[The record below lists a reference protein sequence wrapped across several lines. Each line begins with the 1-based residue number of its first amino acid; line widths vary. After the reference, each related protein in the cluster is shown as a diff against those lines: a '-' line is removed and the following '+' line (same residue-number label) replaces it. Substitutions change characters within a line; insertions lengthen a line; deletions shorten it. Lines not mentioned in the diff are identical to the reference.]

1 MLNRPRI
8 YVYRL
13 IAIYFIFS
21 IIWIKFSD
29 VILFKYLKISND
41 ATSFQ
46 TYKEVF
52 FIFFSTAL
60 LYFVQLS
67 EIIKSESKDKIEP
80 VESFDGAYNFKLK
93 KNNNSTISVNHEI
106 FKNMRHGLILI
117 DRNCKIAEISETA
130 NKILGYGKNGTDLIG
145 LGMSSLFST
154 NQFKEISENFMNGN
168 NHYEKEIF
176 LKKRDKCFLPAW
188 ISISMVKG
196 HSDEFDHYVLVVED
210 LTEFKAKEQK
220 IRNLKKLD
228 PLTGLKNQD
237 AMNKYL
243 KKLPTNKFNFAV
255 LYIDINNLKLIND
268 SLGRN
273 TGDEVLKKSGERL
286 LEIED
291 KYIKLYRMRGDE
303 FILLVM
309 GQENLENLD
318 QVTKKIL
325 NLFKNP
331 MKLNGENVHITVKM
345 GVSIYPYDGENVDAV
360 IQNAHTALRYL
371 KNGGKNEVKFFKTNL
386 KAVLKNN
393 LELASSLRNS
403 IIRNELILHYQPQV
417 STFNQEIIGLEALVR
432 WEHPKHGLI
441 SPMKFIPIAESSGFI
456 NEIGMWVLETAA
468 EQFKKWIDSG
478 YKLKK
483 LSVNLS
489 PLQFK
494 SDALVEDILKVL
506 HKTGLSPEY
515 LDIEITES
523 VLIENMVDTENKLL
537 NLKLNGISISIDD
550 FGSGYSSLGYLKSF
564 SFDKIK
570 VDRNFIK
577 DIPKRDDGS
586 IAKIIN
592 NLGTTLGLEVIAEGV
607 ETKSQYDFMK
617 DIGVEVIQGYYFAK
631 PLPTEGV
638 EEFMNKV
645 NLC

>member
-8 YVYRL
+8 YVYRFT
-13 IAIYFIFS
+13 AIYFIFS

-29 VILFKYLKISND
+29 GILFKYLKISND
-41 ATSFQ
+41 TTSFQ

-80 VESFDGAYNFKLK
+80 DESFDGVYNLKLK
-93 KNNNSTISVNHEI
+93 KSDENKNNTISVNHEI
-106 FKNMRHGLILI
+106 FKNMRHGLILT

-145 LGMSSLFST
+145 LDMSSLFSA

-176 LKKRDKCFLPAW
+176 LKRRDKCFLPAW
-188 ISISMVKG
+188 ISISLVKG
-196 HSDEFDHYVLVVED
+196 HSDEFDHYVLVMED

-243 KKLPTNKFNFAV
+243 KKLPTHKFNFAV

-309 GQENLENLD
+309 GED
-318 QVTKKIL
+318 
-325 NLFKNP
+325 
-331 MKLNGENVHITVKM
+331 NVRPPCPAGSRSAGFCRRPWRHRGWSGTVAPAM
-345 GVSIYPYDGENVDAV
+345 TTRGFNQDDSRELANWMCDIVDSMEGSSADDAV
-360 IQNAHTALRYL
+360 VTRVREQV
-371 KNGGKNEVKFFKTNL
+371 G
-386 KAVLKNN
+386 AVC
-393 LELASSLRNS
+393 AR
-403 IIRNELILHYQPQV
+403 
-417 STFNQEIIGLEALVR
+417 
-432 WEHPKHGLI
+432 
-441 SPMKFIPIAESSGFI
+441 
-456 NEIGMWVLETAA
+456 
-468 EQFKKWIDSG
+468 
-478 YKLKK
+478 
-483 LSVNLS
+483 
-489 PLQFK
+489 
-494 SDALVEDILKVL
+494 
-506 HKTGLSPEY
+506 
-515 LDIEITES
+515 
-523 VLIENMVDTENKLL
+523 
-537 NLKLNGISISIDD
+537 
-550 FGSGYSSLGYLKSF
+550 
-564 SFDKIK
+564 
-570 VDRNFIK
+570 
-577 DIPKRDDGS
+577 
-586 IAKIIN
+586 
-592 NLGTTLGLEVIAEGV
+592 
-607 ETKSQYDFMK
+607 
-617 DIGVEVIQGYYFAK
+617 
-631 PLPTEGV
+631 LPVYG
-638 EEFMNKV
+638 
-645 NLC
+645 